1 MCGIFGFVLSK
12 PLEVSL
18 AMKVL
23 MLLEAHQYSVEKY
36 PVGGHGAG
44 AYFVD
49 SDEREVF
56 VKVGKTNGS
65 PARMLAERILGKK
78 PRTKLLISHVRWASP
93 IFQNTIAFKE
103 CTQPYIAACSED
115 LKVISVH
122 NGFME
127 NYKEILTALRLR
139 HKLESVKTGTLID
152 SEVLPHFFEEMMKN
166 KMDVAT
172 AADSVSTTLKD
183 QKGNTVSMLLLRKN
197 KTESRLIFIHH
208 GKSRGITIWTNPD
221 CEVVFSS
228 RKAPTRQVL
237 NEFLKAHGFKE
248 KISVA
253 WKEQKHVNPT
263 IFSLPVND
271 FDE

>member
-1 MCGIFGFVLSK
+1 ALSK

-18 AMKVL
+18 AVKVL
-23 MLLEAHQYSVEKY
+23 MLLEAHQYSNEKF

-65 PARMLAERILGKK
+65 PARALSERILERK
-78 PRTKLLISHVRWASP
+78 PRTKLFISHVRWASP
-93 IFQNTIAFKE
+93 IFQNTIALKE
-103 CTQPYIAACSED
+103 CTQPYIAECNGD
-115 LKVISVH
+115 LKIISVH

-127 NYKEILTALRLR
+127 NYKEILTTLQLK
-139 HKLESVKTGTLID
+139 HKFESVKTGTLID

-166 KMDVAT
+166 KMDT
-172 AADSVSTTLKD
+172 AMAANSVSNILKN
-183 QKGNTVSMLLLRKN
+183 QKGNTVSMLLSRKN
-197 KTESRLIFIHH
+197 KVENRLIFIHH
-208 GKSRGITIWTNPD
+208 GKTRGITIWTNPD
-221 CEVVFSS
+221 CEVIFSS
-228 RKAPTRQVL
+228 RKTPVRQVL
-237 NEFLKAHGFKE
+237 NEFLKTHRFKE

-263 IFSLPVND
+263 IFSLPVNS